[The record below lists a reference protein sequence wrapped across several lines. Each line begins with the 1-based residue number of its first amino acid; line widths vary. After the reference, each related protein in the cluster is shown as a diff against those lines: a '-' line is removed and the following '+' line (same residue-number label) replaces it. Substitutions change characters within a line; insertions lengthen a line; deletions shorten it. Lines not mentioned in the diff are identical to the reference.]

1 MRIAGEPDR
10 PHSTA
15 ESASA
20 FGISR
25 HHLAKPMAALAAAGF
40 IETRRGTG
48 GGAVLA
54 RPAEEIRIGAV
65 VRELEAGQALV
76 ACFQRRAGGCVITP
90 SCRLKGMLA
99 SAETAFLDQLDTFT
113 LAECALEPAALQG
126 LNPVPEGS
134 R

>member
-15 ESASA
+15 EIASA

-113 LAECALEPAALQG
+113 LAECALEPAVIHG
-126 LNPVPEGS
+126 LDPVLEGA